1 VSADSSLHFVTECF
15 DIRALAPAI
24 VPGQISFEISQIL
37 EKPEAIDD
45 ARDWVMFAQVL
56 RPVLGREQHVSPAD
70 QPRQPALFDQV
81 AHRRDLVA
89 SAPAKFEALSYLNS
103 RACQILLR

>member
-1 VSADSSLHFVTECF
+1 MSETRRLTTTRHKRVRRRRRGDRVIF
-15 DIRALAPAI
+15 AP
-24 VPGQISFEISQIL
+24 
-37 EKPEAIDD
+37 
-45 ARDWVMFAQVL
+45 VL